1 MRPVP
6 LLSLSGDVWR
16 VLDSYG
22 EYDIMILSIKWHP
35 DTAGILKAHAG
46 LGILQAKEVGR
57 VIKLVQDAA
66 GGGWRQFSVIDEALT
81 QGKAL
86 RTFEAGS
93 VVVIVQ
99 VMPPVALRV
108 VEVGIDLT
116 DQQWPQFVATAA
128 AKV

>member
-1 MRPVP
+1 MWQV
-6 LLSLSGDVWR
+6 
-16 VLDSYG
+16 
-22 EYDIMILSIKWHP
+22 
-35 DTAGILKAHAG
+35 
-46 LGILQAKEVGR
+46 
-57 VIKLVQDAA
+57 A
-66 GGGWRQFSVIDEALT
+66 GGRWREFSVIDKALT

-108 VEVGIDLT
+108 VEVGIDMT